1 MDTPKINT
9 ADDGMSKV
17 SEAVASPFQKVFKKL
32 GDRFDAKATAP
43 GGKLSMRQQQA
54 YFDNLGK
61 INQQAHENDM
71 AKMEKKAEL
80 KAKKFGQ
87 IKETFLGPA
96 APGSKVTVQVGKI
109 AVSQTNAKAPA
120 TPKPSRPSSAGRS
133 KPSRG
138 GKK

>member
-1 MDTPKINT
+1 MMDTPKINT

-17 SEAVASPFQKVFKKL
+17 TEAVASPFQKVFKKL

-80 KAKKFGQ
+80 KSRRLSD
-87 IKETFLGPA
+87 IKNFAGPA
-96 APGSKVTVQVGKI
+96 APGSKMTLQVGKV
-109 AVSQTNAKAPA
+109 ALSQTNAKTPA
-120 TPKPSRPSSAGRS
+120 ESKPSKPASAGRS